1 MPSNRR
7 RRCATL
13 LMLSVLT
20 PCFVDA
26 APAPAPAA
34 NRAAEHYLQYCQS
47 VREQVLTPASCPFS
61 PAAVVMNVGVEP
73 AKLAEWVNKRIAY
86 EPCAGVVR
94 GAEGTLA
101 AQSGGDWDRAVLLQA
116 LLAEAGHKSRLK
128 VIQRTP
134 DEAAAVVDAYL
145 KRPATIAPW
154 FAGANG
160 GEPAHAPEPPALVK
174 QLGAVPEIRR
184 IYDRQEAARVQRIVA
199 EALDA
204 AAHETPRLLPT

>member
-1 MPSNRR
+1 MSSVSARR
-7 RRCATL
+7 RVSLLFLTATMPFL
-13 LMLSVLT
+13 AGA
-20 PCFVDA
+20 A
-26 APAPAPAA
+26 APATKNPAA
-34 NRAAEHYLQYCQS
+34 ERYLQYCNA

-61 PAAVVMNVGVEP
+61 PASVAIIVGHEP

-86 EPCAGVVR
+86 EPYAGVVR

-101 AQSGGDWDRAVLLQA
+101 AQAGGDWDRAVLLQA
-116 LLAEAGHKSRLK
+116 LLAEAGYKSRLK
-128 VIQRTP
+128 VIARTP
-134 DEAAAVVDAYL
+134 QEAAAVVDAYL
-145 KRPATIAPW
+145 TRPATIASW